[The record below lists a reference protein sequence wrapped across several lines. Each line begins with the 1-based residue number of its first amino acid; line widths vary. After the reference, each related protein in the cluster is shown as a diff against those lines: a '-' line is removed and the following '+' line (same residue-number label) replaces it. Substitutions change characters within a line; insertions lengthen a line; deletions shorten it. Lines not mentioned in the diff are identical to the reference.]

1 MCGCH
6 SERCRR
12 ISRQNLNCNETLR
25 IAQGDS
31 LNVILSVAEESQ
43 LRITHYAL
51 KITHYCSE
59 DKSSAMLSP
68 TISAE

>member
-25 IAQGDS
+25 IAQGDKS
-31 LNVILSVAEESQ
+31 NVILSVSEES
-43 LRITHYAL
+43 RITHYAL
-51 KITHYCSE
+51 RIKHY
-59 DKSSAMLSP
+59 
-68 TISAE
+68 

>member
-25 IAQGDS
+25 IAQGDKS
-31 LNVILSVAEESQ
+31 NVILSVSEESRIANLP

-51 KITHYCSE
+51 RIKH
-59 DKSSAMLSP
+59 
-68 TISAE
+68 

>member
-25 IAQGDS
+25 IAQGDKS
-31 LNVILSVAEESQ
+31 NVILSVAEES
-43 LRITHYAL
+43 RITHYAL
-51 KITHYCSE
+51 RIKHY
-59 DKSSAMLSP
+59 
-68 TISAE
+68 

>member
-25 IAQGDS
+25 IAQGDKS
-31 LNVILSVAEESQ
+31 NVILSEAKNLNYA
-43 LRITHYAL
+43 LRITH
-51 KITHYCSE
+51 
-59 DKSSAMLSP
+59 
-68 TISAE
+68 

>member
-25 IAQGDS
+25 IAQGDKS
-31 LNVILSVAEESQ
+31 NVILSEAKNLA

-51 KITHYCSE
+51 SIIDYG
-59 DKSSAMLSP
+59 LLQ
-68 TISAE
+68 